1 MKRILITNR
10 RYGSTLVHSYIA
22 RANMSEQVIPI
33 NKSPEFL
40 NHHNTSFWSDTA
52 GNIGDN
58 FSSIELKIKF
68 LEEQRKKGIEYSH
81 KVIPIHF
88 MEYNMHYQSIRD
100 LFDEFYKDWEKVILH
115 RRNKWNP
122 FLSYYVH
129 ENLAIAN
136 NAPHW
141 VFGSTHSYWDDPV
154 EEKIIR
160 KLKPF
165 YITHRN
171 IEYFWYNEDLL
182 NTWDGTKIYLEDHM
196 PDAHNSLCSYFD
208 VNIPQKLFKIK
219 LDYEKYVLNLAEAK
233 DWFYRYGV

>member
-10 RYGSTLVHSYIA
+10 RYGSTLVHKYIES
-22 RANMSEQVIPI
+22 ANKFEYVIPI
-33 NKSPEFL
+33 DFDPEFF
-40 NHHNTSFWSDTA
+40 NPIFTSF
-52 GNIGDN
+52 NVGDN

-81 KVIPIHF
+81 KINPIDIHNF
-88 MEYNMHYQSIRD
+88 NIKD
-100 LFDEFYKDWEKVILH
+100 WFDEFYKDWEKVILH

-122 FLSYYVH
+122 FLSYYVQ